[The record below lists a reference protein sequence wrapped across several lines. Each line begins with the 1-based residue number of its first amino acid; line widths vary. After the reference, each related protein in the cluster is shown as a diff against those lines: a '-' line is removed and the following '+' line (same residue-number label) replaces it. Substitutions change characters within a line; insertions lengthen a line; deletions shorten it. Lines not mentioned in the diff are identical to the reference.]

1 VQDVTFLKDRYDA
14 RVGATD
20 GDQAR
25 FELHTEGDGTQWPSL
40 FLRKITRDNTL
51 PLLLLA
57 RTLGT
62 VQQLEDPQTGV
73 SAFYLLTKDAAGRDN
88 PPRLLGKELGEA
100 ADSVDAFTFDE
111 LDHSVDTAL
120 ASTYAHRAKREELYE
135 NVRSAVN
142 EVTTARTNPLDALRQ
157 AYVAADRAVETR
169 LGLSH

>member
-1 VQDVTFLKDRYDA
+1 
-14 RVGATD
+14 
-20 GDQAR
+20 
-25 FELHTEGDGTQWPSL
+25 
-40 FLRKITRDNTL
+40 
-51 PLLLLA
+51 LLLLA
-57 RTLGT
+57 RSLGN

-88 PPRLLGKELGEA
+88 PPRLLGKEFAEA
-100 ADSVDAFTFDE
+100 ADSVDAFTFDA

-120 ASTYAHRAKREELYE
+120 ASTYVHREKREELYV